1 MIDPDLKIELDKVN
15 DNLAVIKNKHSGGGV
30 WRAFFN
36 GMFGA
41 LGYVAGLAIVVVI
54 LGWILQKTG
63 LLPAFEDQV
72 KNFTNLVSGAEK
84 LIPKDSNSS
93 STSSGASQSSN
104 SGDIPTLVTLPDGR
118 QIQVNLPKGY

>member
-1 MIDPDLKIELDKVN
+1 MIDPDLKVQLDIVNANLIE
-15 DNLAVIKNKHSGGGV
+15 IKNKKSGGV

-41 LGYVAGLAIVVVI
+41 LGYIAGLAIVVVI

-63 LLPAFEDQV
+63 LLPSFEAQV
-72 KNFTNLVSGAEK
+72 QNFTNLVSAASK

-93 STSSGASQSSN
+93 SNSN
-104 SGDIPTLVTLPDGR
+104 SNNTAQPAAGTPTIVTLPNG
-118 QIQVNLPKGY
+118 QQVKVNLPVGY